1 MRYRFYSIL
10 IRLLLTITF
19 LFIVQINN
27 AQTLKGIV
35 VDGETGKGIPNIT
48 VVNMTGQFNAYT
60 AADGKFTLTAKRGDQ
75 IAFSGMGYKT
85 QQKTVP
91 TSSGI
96 AEMRIDLFKLNYLLD
111 EFTVNSKY
119 TPYQLDS
126 MERVATYARPLA
138 RRKGGSI
145 MSPVSFIAEKLSG
158 RSKRI
163 FKFQKD
169 FHRWEDDKFIESRY
183 TPALVAQLIP
193 LRGDTLA
200 YFMNTYPMPYDYARV
215 ASELELKIWIRE
227 RYKEWLKAPVYPT
240 KVNEH

>member
-1 MRYRFYSIL
+1 MNRLHFHL
-10 IRLLLTITF
+10 IRLLLTSV
-19 LFIVQINN
+19 LLLLVQTNI

-35 VDGETGKGIPNIT
+35 VDGETGKGAASIT
-48 VVNMTGQFNAYT
+48 VANMTNHYNAYT
-60 AADGKFTLTAKRGDQ
+60 DADGKFTITAKRGDQ
-75 IAFSGMGYKT
+75 ISFSGVGYKT

-96 AEMRIDLFKLNYLLD
+96 AEMRIDLFKLSYTLD
-111 EFTVNSKY
+111 EFVLQPRY
-119 TPYQLDS
+119 TAYQLDS

-138 RRKGGSI
+138 RMKGGSI
-145 MSPVSFIAEKLSG
+145 MSPISFIAEKLSK

-169 FHRWEDDKFIESRY
+169 FRYWEADKFIESRY
-183 TPALVAQLIP
+183 TPTLVAQLTP

-200 YFMNTYPMPYDYARV
+200 YFMNANPMPYDYARV

-227 RYKEWLKAPVYPT
+227 RYKEWLKAPVYPEGV
-240 KVNEH
+240 KEH